1 MSETAIGEFID
12 DGAAQ
17 PTRKIIIYERTEVS
31 TNGCENDNQKMFILS
46 SVIAFHAAGG
56 TMTSEGNGINE
67 LSIVIKIVTTQ

>member
-12 DGAAQ
+12 DGATQ

-31 TNGCENDNQKMFILS
+31 TNGCENDNQKDVHTVVSHRFPRT
-46 SVIAFHAAGG
+46 GG